1 MLICTYYTPSHA
13 EMAADIRKNYKACG
27 FTEYMEWTAPQTCET
42 ASFKQHG
49 WNSCT
54 IKKFKR
60 LSELEADGTPVLF
73 VDADVAIFPGL
84 ADWCVEWLDNN
95 EGAIGF
101 GDDVV
106 QKCTGV
112 ILFDR
117 YDHVMNWFCLC
128 YDFGCALRQNDQ
140 DAMAILETAGSQ
152 LNVDLPVD
160 LETLPKDIVSNWAAI
175 GGLNVWKG
183 QEFDV
188 PDTTLLWH
196 ANWTVGVELKMRMLE
211 RVKNCDRLASLR

>member
-27 FTEYMEWTAPQTCET
+27 FTDYIEWTAPQSCPS
-42 ASFKQHG
+42 ASFKQNG
-49 WNSCT
+49 WNICT

-60 LSELEADGTPVLF
+60 LSELEPDGTPVLF

-84 ADWCVEWLDNN
+84 ADWCLEWLDSH
-95 EGAIGF
+95 ESCIGF
-101 GDDVV
+101 GDDIV

-117 YDHVMNWFCLC
+117 YDHVLDWFRLC
-128 YDFGCALRQNDQ
+128 YDFGYAMRQNDQ
-140 DAMAILETAGSQ
+140 DSMAILESAGSQ
-152 LNVDLPVD
+152 LNVPLPVD
-160 LETLPKDIVSNWAAI
+160 LEKLPGEVVSNWATL
-175 GGLNVWKG
+175 GGKGVWAG
-183 QEFDV
+183 EEFHI
-188 PDTTLLWH
+188 PETTLLWH
-196 ANWTVGVELKMRMLE
+196 ANWTVGVESKTKMLE